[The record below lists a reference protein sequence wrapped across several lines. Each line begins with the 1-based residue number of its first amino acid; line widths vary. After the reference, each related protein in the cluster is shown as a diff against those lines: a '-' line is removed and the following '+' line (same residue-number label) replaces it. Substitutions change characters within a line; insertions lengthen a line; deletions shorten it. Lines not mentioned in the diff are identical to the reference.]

1 MANFKCP
8 RCKGTDIVKRGKR
21 YNEIGTKQLYR
32 CNECRSTFVEPNG
45 FERMRHKPEDITRA
59 VHQYQDGFPLHK
71 VKNHLW
77 QHDGVRVSRWTI
89 SKWDKKY
96 SLFLKSNT
104 RISKTKTERA
114 PALR

>member
-1 MANFKCP
+1 MVNFSCP
-8 RCKGTDIVKRGKR
+8 RCNADDIVKRGKR
-21 YNEIGTKQLYR
+21 YNKIGPKQLYR
-32 CNECRSTFVEPNG
+32 CNKCRSIFVEPDG

-104 RISKTKTERA
+104 QISKARTERT
-114 PALR
+114 PTLR